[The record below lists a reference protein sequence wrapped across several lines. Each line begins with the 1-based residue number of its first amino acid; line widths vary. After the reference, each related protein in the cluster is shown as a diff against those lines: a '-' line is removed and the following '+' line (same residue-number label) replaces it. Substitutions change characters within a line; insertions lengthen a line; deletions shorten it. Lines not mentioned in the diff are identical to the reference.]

1 MAWLLS
7 RPAEPVQ
14 KGHGIAEYHA
24 EPAEM
29 PGVEPDD
36 GALIAAARADPRAF
50 TPLYERYV
58 DRVYRYCYLQLGNH
72 AAAEDATSEVFLKA
86 LAGLGGFRGG
96 NVAAWILRIARNAV
110 IDTYRRR
117 RPSASIDAV
126 SELADP
132 APTPEGAALAGAE
145 QQALREALAALPDDQ
160 RAAVA
165 LQLAGWSGEQIAAA
179 LDRSPAAVY
188 MLRTRALARMAKSL
202 RRAGWHP
209 EESRHDQP

>member
-7 RPAEPVQ
+7 RPVEPVQ
-14 KGHGIAEYHA
+14 TARGIVEDHGGPVDSA
-24 EPAEM
+24 PL
-29 PGVEPDD
+29 EPDD
-36 GALIAAARADPRAF
+36 GALIAAARTDPREF

-58 DRVYRYCYLQLGNH
+58 DRVYRYCYIQLGNH

-110 IDTYRRR
+110 IDVHRRR
-117 RPSASIDAV
+117 RPSASIDV
-126 SELADP
+126 VGELPDP
-132 APTPEGAALAGAE
+132 APTPEGAVLAGAE
-145 QQALREALAALPDDQ
+145 LRALRAALAALPDDQ